1 MKKAIKVLLY
11 LLLVII
17 IGVAGIAGYV
27 AWFLPSVGDAPTLKV
42 ELTPQRIE
50 RGKYLANHV
59 AVCMDCHSTRDWS
72 KFSGPPM
79 AGTEGSG
86 GDRFDQTMGFPGVF
100 YAKNITP
107 YGLSSWTDGEIFRV
121 ITTGVNKQG
130 KALFPVMP
138 YHYYGQLD
146 EEDIKSIIAYI
157 RTLPTIKKDIPAS
170 KADFPFSLIMNTIPT
185 KATFSTKPNEN
196 DSLAYGRY
204 LVTATACVEC
214 HSQVDNGQIIPGTEF
229 GGGRTFDLPGGILR
243 TANITPDAT
252 GIGSWSK
259 EQFIQRFKQY
269 QDSSYQSPN
278 LAPTDFNSIMPWTMY
293 SGMTTEDLG
302 KIYDYLRT
310 LKPRQH
316 VVEKFTKRQ

>member
-27 AWFLPSVGDAPTLKV
+27 AWFLPNVGDAPILKV

-79 AGTEGSG
+79 AGTEGAG

-185 KATFSTKPNEN
+185 KATFSTKPNKN

-229 GGGRTFDLPGGILR
+229 GGGRAFDLPGGVLR